1 MKKIF
6 VLVAVLFVCSL
17 FTNAQNNVI
26 EPELQNILTQKG
38 DDYID
43 INIIFKSKM
52 STAELQA
59 LNCKSDS
66 KEIRRELI
74 ANELMKFSL
83 RTQSDVMAVLRA
95 EERNNKVIDIES
107 YWLTNFINCKAKRD
121 VIYQLASHPDVA
133 KIIYNQEMEVVT
145 DAIETNNRDTQ
156 VSSVEIG
163 NHLTQIN
170 ADKTWDLGYTGKGV
184 VVAILDS
191 GVNIDHIDLK
201 DHLWNGN
208 GRYGFNALSPS
219 QAPFDDRGHG
229 THCAGIIC
237 GDGNSGKITGVA
249 PDATLMPIKLYGQ
262 NTGITIDKM
271 TSGVQFAINNNAD
284 IVSIS
289 QGWMKTSDANR
300 TILRE
305 TFDNLLSLGIVA
317 VVAAGNDRRDL
328 SIYPA
333 PYNVR
338 TPGDCPPPWLHPDQT
353 TTGGLS
359 SVVSVGA
366 VDNNNAVLGLSSQG
380 PVTWQTTSYNDY
392 PYSPGMGLIRPDI
405 VAPGSVYSLDYETN
419 DGNDIRKDGT
429 SMAAPCVAGVMALML
444 EKNPE
449 LSPADLC
456 RIVETTAKKLSEKKN
471 NDTGSGLIDALAAVQ
486 AVDFNVTTPYL
497 NQYLF
502 TKNLT
507 FGANQNIELTLIN
520 NGTVSTSGITT
531 VTLTTNDTYTTI
543 VDGSKTYNKMAVG
556 ETASATFKVSVSD
569 MAPDNHIVTFA
580 VTATSGSYNRT
591 FNIDVN
597 ISNEF
602 VAPSISA
609 EANGTSVNLT
619 WNATNNATSYNVYRD
634 DALLGNTT
642 STSYTD
648 SGLEYGT
655 IYAYTVTSKR
665 GELESEHSMKIRVQT
680 SDDPHGPTP
689 TEIIANAGTVSW
701 TNGGENSKGA
711 NVYRKDY
718 LSGEETPLASKING
732 TSYTDETWNSLAD
745 GVYQYGV
752 SNIYAMNEN
761 IFQESFDNITYELND
776 SQDGKWYSYT
786 TATNGQGYNWSVAE
800 ELVTGQNGSV
810 TIRPYLESGKAAF
823 IKSPS
828 YKKEVTYLVSPQMDF
843 IKYNGNNVKLS
854 FRYILPS
861 WDTDINTLQ
870 VMIST
875 ETNKGEW
882 NELKSFNTNASE
894 WTEFELDLS
903 GYVSQKFY
911 IAFVNTAGFGYGTG
925 IDEVRISVEG
935 SKESRI
941 GWSGNVYK
949 NVNMFVQDGNWSDT
963 DNWATKQLPT
973 LNDSHVIIAADATIA
988 NGNIEVNSL
997 TINEGASLTLNDGMK
1012 LTVKGDFVNAD
1023 ADALIINDGAQVFQN
1038 NDDVAATFNMN
1049 ITNPGDWTNDHNTGW
1064 QFIASPVKGAKIDDF
1079 VPTYSDY
1086 DLYKFDGS
1094 KRLSWLNYKDENI
1107 YDEEPEVPG
1116 EPEDVTIETITIGEG
1131 NITQMSAPIYN
1142 ASGGS
1147 YSLSQQIYTK
1157 EEIGIDKGYIKSI
1170 SFHHNTGNN
1179 NTRNIVVYLQNTE
1192 KETFN
1197 DSYDWITI
1205 SDTDIVYQGEYT
1217 FGKKDDWVTIE
1228 FPNAFE
1234 YTGKNLAIIV
1244 YDKTGT
1250 NYGYTYEI
1258 CDKFYSSQTTT
1269 LRGKYINK
1277 TSEINISQLSTYYG
1291 SNMTTGRW
1299 STPANAHYINNI
1311 RLTVASS
1318 VAKNRANNLTDEL
1331 SKFETEFQQ
1340 GIGYLVSYENETIA
1354 SFKGTLHLEKSY
1366 QFDVTYNNSNDNANF
1381 HLLGNPFAFNM
1392 NWDKINITNMVNGYA
1407 VINENGGYEYHADG
1421 EVNVGDGFL
1430 VKTTGPNPSI
1440 EYNYNTRRNDDE
1452 NRFINV
1458 IASGKNGNDNVII
1471 RLSGEEEGFPKIRNF
1486 NEDIAVIYVSD
1497 NNNNYGI
1504 CNYDDNVGEV
1514 ELSFRATQMGDYNI
1528 HIDANGNFDKII
1540 LKDIITGVETDML
1553 TASYSFKSSSQDN
1566 SNRFLLKFSMNEDDD
1581 AQYIFAYKSGD
1592 ELIIKDQGSVQI
1604 IDMMGRIVYSNDVR
1618 KDNNR
1623 IDISEL
1629 NKTAYIIRL
1638 TNEEGVW
1645 TQKVVVY

>member
-6 VLVAVLFVCSL
+6 VLVAALFVCSL
-17 FTNAQNNVI
+17 FANAQNIVI
-26 EPELQNILTQKG
+26 EPELQTILNQKG

-121 VIYQLASHPDVA
+121 VIYQLASHPDVES
-133 KIIYNQEMEVVT
+133 IVYNQEMEVVT
-145 DAIETNNRDTQ
+145 DAISETASRNVQ
-156 VSSVEIG
+156 SSAEIAE
-163 NHLTQIN
+163 HLTQ
-170 ADKTWDLGYTGKGV
+170 AKVDKVWDLGYTGEGITI
-184 VVAILDS
+184 AILDS

-208 GRYGFNALSPS
+208 GRYGYNALSPS
-219 QAPFDDRGHG
+219 QTPLDDRGHG

-237 GDGNSGKITGVA
+237 GDGTSGKITGVA
-249 PDATLMPIKLYGQ
+249 PEATLMCVKLYGAT
-262 NTGITIDKM
+262 TGLTFDRL
-271 TSGVQFAINNNAD
+271 TSGIQFAINNNAD
-284 IVSIS
+284 IISIS
-289 QGWMKTSDANR
+289 QGWLKASDENR
-300 TILRE
+300 TTLRS

-317 VVAAGNDRRDL
+317 VVAAGNDRLD
-328 SIYPA
+328 SKYPA

-366 VDNNNAVLGLSSQG
+366 VDNSNVLLSNSSYG
-380 PVTWQTTSYNDY
+380 PVTWQGTSYNDY
-392 PYSPGMGLIRPDI
+392 PYNPGMGLIRPDI
-405 VAPGSVYSLDYETN
+405 VAPGRIYSLDHESN
-419 DGNDIRKDGT
+419 DGNNVLKAGT
-429 SMAAPCVAGVMALML
+429 SMAAPYVAGVMALML

-456 RIVETTAKKLSEKKN
+456 RIIETTATKVTATKS
-471 NDTGSGLIDALAAVQ
+471 NDYGSGVIDALAAVQ
-486 AVDFNVTTPYL
+486 AVNFNVASPYL
-497 NQYLF
+497 TQYHF
-502 TKNLT
+502 SQNLT
-507 FGANQNIELTLIN
+507 PGTNKNFELTLIN
-520 NGTVSTSGITT
+520 NGTVSTSGNTN
-531 VTLTTNDTYTTI
+531 VTISTDDSYVTI
-543 VDGSKTYNKMAVG
+543 VDGSKSYGVMASG
-556 ETASATFKVSVSD
+556 ATASATFMISVD
-569 MAPDNHIVTFA
+569 NMAPDNHKAALTVI
-580 VTATSGSYNRT
+580 ATNGSYSRT
-591 FNIDVN
+591 FEINVN
-597 ISNEF
+597 ISNEL
-602 VAPSISA
+602 VAPTLSA
-609 EANGTSVNLT
+609 KADGKNVNLT
-619 WNATNNATSYNVYRD
+619 WEATNNATSYNIYRD
-634 DALLGNTT
+634 ETFVANTT

-648 SGLEYGT
+648 EGLKYGT
-655 IYAYTVTSKR
+655 MYSYTVTSKR
-665 GELESEHSMKIRVQT
+665 GEWESEHSSAARVQT
-680 SDDPHGPTP
+680 ADDPQGPTP
-689 TEIIANAGTVSW
+689 TNIAADNGTVTW
-701 TNGGENSKGA
+701 TNGAANSIGA
-711 NVYRKDY
+711 NIYRKDCQ
-718 LSGEETPLASKING
+718 SGVETKIASDIKA
-732 TSYTDETWNSLAD
+732 TSYTDNSWNTLAN
-745 GVYQYGV
+745 GIYQYGV
-752 SNIYAMNEN
+752 ANLYTSNAIAYEDG
-761 IFQESFDNITYELND
+761 FDNINYEMDTY
-776 SQDGKWYSYT
+776 QDGKWYYYKDNSNNKYS
-786 TATNGQGYNWSVAE
+786 WSISDNIT
-800 ELVTGQNGSV
+800 TGQNTNPV
-810 TIRPYLESGKAAF
+810 TIDSRIGKSAF
-823 IKSPS
+823 ILSPS
-828 YKKEVTYLVSPQMDF
+828 SKGEVTYLVSPQMDF
-843 IKYNGNNVKLS
+843 TQYNANIKLLFY
-854 FRYILPS
+854 YITPS
-861 WDTDINTLQ
+861 WGDDINTLD
-870 VMIST
+870 VKVSNT
-875 ETNKGEW
+875 YNGDWTNVWSSNK
-882 NELKSFNTNASE
+882 TDASE
-894 WTEFELDLS
+894 WTNIEIDLS
-903 GYVSQKFY
+903 QYAGQKVY
-911 IAFVNTAGFGYGTG
+911 IAFANTAGYGYCTG
-925 IDEVRISVEG
+925 VDDVKIAVEG
-935 SKESRI
+935 GNIESRI
-941 GWSGNVYK
+941 GWSENLYKGVNV
-949 NVNMFVQDGNWSDT
+949 FVQDGNWSNT
-963 DNWATKQLPT
+963 DNWSMKRLPNE
-973 LNDSHVIIAADATIA
+973 NDSQVFINANATIA
-988 NGNIEVNSL
+988 SGYVTVNTL
-997 TINEGASLTLNDGMK
+997 TINEGASLTLNEGVV
-1012 LTVKGDFVNAD
+1012 LTVNGDFTNTDVD
-1023 ADALIINDGAQVFQN
+1023 AFIINDGAQVFQN

-1269 LRGKYINK
+1269 LRGKYIYK

-1354 SFKGTLHLEKSY
+1354 SFKGTLHHEKSY

-1392 NWDKINITNMVNGYA
+1392 NWDKINITITNMVNGYA
-1407 VINENGGYEYHADG
+1407 VINDNGGYEYHADG
-1421 EVNVGDGFL
+1421 EINVGDGFL
-1430 VKTTGPNPSI
+1430 VKTTGDNPSI
-1440 EYNYNTRRNDDE
+1440 EYNHNTTRRNNDE
-1452 NRFINV
+1452 NNFINV

-1471 RLSGEEEGFPKIRNF
+1471 RLSGEEEGFPKIQNF
-1486 NEDIAVIYVSD
+1486 NKDLAVIYVSD
-1497 NNNNYGI
+1497 DNNNYGI
-1504 CNYDDNVGEV
+1504 CNYDSDIEEV

-1604 IDMMGRIVYSNDVR
+1604 IDMMGRIVYSNDVI

-1638 TNEEGVW
+1638 TNEEGVK